1 MRALL
6 PAPVLSAA
14 ILVGWLLLNQT
25 LAPGHLLLGA
35 VLAVALPLA
44 DRPVTTTLSGMSIL
58 GVPNGGDILIDWAFE
73 NRLPSV
79 VNATVEAVVALDSGF
94 DAPWIPQIPLDLP
107 PSIGFGL
114 QLWLPTP
121 PLPASEL
128 GFLQKFTV
136 RLRDAATQQLL
147 DESYVYYQPR

>member
-1 MRALL
+1 MREPDAPTYRFVRGQETQPDRSQRIPPGVPALL
-6 PAPVLSAA
+6 
-14 ILVGWLLLNQT
+14 G
-25 LAPGHLLLGA
+25 
-35 VLAVALPLA
+35 LPLP
-44 DRPVTTTLSGMSIL
+44 DIRPI
-58 GVPNGGDILIDWAFE
+58 
-73 NRLPSV
+73 
-79 VNATVEAVVALDSGF
+79 
-94 DAPWIPQIPLDLP
+94 DLP